1 MNAKDGAGVRL
12 RRAALVVGLALVVPL
27 AGCNPFARNVALA
40 GTWSGTY
47 EASEGD
53 DTGVLLLDIQVAG
66 TAVTGTWES
75 SLPGSLSSGTATG
88 EVGPLI
94 MLELVSSTVA
104 NCRFQA
110 LAEQRN
116 ELLVGGYMADCG
128 AVPNGWLEL
137 EKR

>member
-1 MNAKDGAGVRL
+1 MNAKAG
-12 RRAALVVGLALVVPL
+12 ALVRFRRSAWVAGLALVVLL
-27 AGCNPFARNVALA
+27 AGCNPFARQVSLA

-47 EASEGD
+47 ESSEGD
-53 DTGVLLLDIQVAG
+53 ETGVMLLDLQAAG
-66 TAVTGTWES
+66 SAVTGTWES
-75 SLPGSLSSGTATG
+75 SLPGSLSTGTVTG

-104 NCRFQA
+104 NCRFQS

-116 ELLVGGYMADCG
+116 ELLVGGYMSDCG
-128 AVPNGWLEL
+128 AVPNGWIEL

>member
-1 MNAKDGAGVRL
+1 MTRRGGLVRFPRIAFMTL
-12 RRAALVVGLALVVPL
+12 FLVTLLL
-27 AGCNPFARNVALA
+27 AGCNPFARDVELA

-53 DTGVLLLDIQVAG
+53 DTGVLVLVLQAAG
-66 TAVTGTWES
+66 NAITGTWES
-75 SLPGSLSSGTATG
+75 SLPGSLANGTVTG

-104 NCRFQA
+104 DCRFQA
-110 LAEQRN
+110 LAEKRN
-116 ELLVGGYMADCG
+116 DLLVGGYMSDCG
-128 AVPNGWLEL
+128 AVPNGWIEL